1 MKTVVEKLREH
12 SEPDTSNWREVFKE
26 MNANDIWLKHSQH
39 IALIK
44 LDKMDELKMT
54 QKQLAERMSCSH
66 QYVSK
71 VLKGQEN
78 LSLETLAKI
87 ERALGISIFKEEPL
101 AV

>member
-26 MNANDIWLKHSQH
+26 MNSQH
-39 IALIK
+39 IALIM

>member
-1 MKTVVEKLREH
+1 MATVIEKLKRH
-12 SEPDTSNWREVFKE
+12 SEPDSSNWREVFKE
-26 MNANDIWLKHSQH
+26 MNANEIWLRHSRH
-39 IALIK
+39 IAMIM
-44 LDKMDELKMT
+44 LDRMEELKMT
-54 QKQLAERMSCSH
+54 QKQLAEKMSCSH

-87 ERALGISIFKEEPL
+87 ERALGISIIKEEPV

>member
-39 IALIK
+39 IALIM

-54 QKQLAERMSCSH
+54 QKH